1 MKVAAADGVVDPEEV
16 EVIRA
21 YFVEDWGYAPEYV
34 EAALEVVGSELEE
47 VGLEELTVGLRT
59 FTRESPDCDHRKVR
73 KKVVAL
79 LKEVAEADGEV
90 HEVEALMLGRVSE
103 VLLRDPW
110 ELPGVL
116 RRGR

>member
-1 MKVAAADGVVDPEEV
+1 MMHPDP
-16 EVIRA
+16 
-21 YFVEDWGYAPEYV
+21 PEYV

-59 FTRESPDCDHRKVR
+59 FTRVSPDCDHRKVR

-79 LKEVAEADGEV
+79 LREVAEADGVV

-103 VLLRDPW
+103 VLRRDPW